1 MFRRDSINWMHIL
14 SQIVIQSNMGQS
26 KRMYEQMEINVLDI
40 DLDDDEYQFKEWIE
54 KEYEK
59 YLAENPNSPILAPH
73 N

>member
-1 MFRRDSINWMHIL
+1 M
-14 SQIVIQSNMGQS
+14 SQT
-26 KRMYEQMEINVLDI
+26 KRLYEEMELNVLDI
-40 DLDDDEYQFKEWIE
+40 DLEDEEYQFRQWIE